1 MGTPEFSVPILDRL
15 NNLGEVALVVSQED
29 KRKGRGKKFTKTP
42 VKIKAE
48 NLGLEVFQPA
58 DVNSEDSINKL
69 REVNADIIVVVA
81 YGQILSREIIDIPKK
96 YIVNVHASILP
107 KLRGAAPINRA
118 IIEGHKKTGV
128 SLMKVEEG
136 LDSGAVSS
144 VKEIEIKNMNAG
156 ELEDKLSLM
165 GADLLEEFI
174 NEVEENKV
182 KFTEQDDSKKTYAN
196 KILKN
201 DLILDFHDN
210 SKNIVNKVRGLSPHY
225 GAKFNYDD
233 KVYKIFDAEEIENSA
248 IEVPGTILN
257 SDKKLIIKTKDGA
270 ISVKVIQ
277 APGKKAMGIDDF
289 LRGNK
294 FEENYVIGGKW
305 CFHIF
310 ICMITAI

>member
-201 DLILDFHDN
+201 DLILDFYDN